1 MEVPSK
7 AHEGWQDIVT
17 GRKTFELRFLAAK
30 IMLGRLV
37 RGVHDN
43 PTPQNIASSID
54 LLYNLFAQNSNS
66 ITVQADIKTIFGK

>member
-7 AHEGWQDIVT
+7 SHEGWQDIVT
-17 GRKTFELRFLAAK
+17 GKKTFELRFLAAK

-43 PTPQNIASSID
+43 PTPQNIASSVD
-54 LLYNLFAQNSNS
+54 LLHNLFAQNSNS
-66 ITVQADIKTIFGK
+66 ITVQADIKAIFGE

>member
-7 AHEGWQDIVT
+7 SHAGWHDIIT
-17 GRKTFELRFLAAK
+17 GKKTFELKFLAAK

-54 LLYNLFAQNSNS
+54 QLYNLFVQNANS
-66 ITVQADIKTIFGK
+66 QTVQDDVKTIFGK

>member
-7 AHEGWQDIVT
+7 SHEGWQDIVT
-17 GRKTFELRFLAAK
+17 GKKTFELRFLAAK

-43 PTPQNIASSID
+43 PTPQNIDLSID

>member
-7 AHEGWQDIVT
+7 SHEGWQDIVT
-17 GRKTFELRFLAAK
+17 GKKTFELRFLAAK

-43 PTPQNIASSID
+43 PTPQNID
-54 LLYNLFAQNSNS
+54 
-66 ITVQADIKTIFGK
+66 

>member
-7 AHEGWQDIVT
+7 GHEGWQDIVT

>member
-7 AHEGWQDIVT
+7 SHEGWQDIVT
-17 GRKTFELRFLAAK
+17 GKKTFELKFLAAK

-43 PTPQNIASSID
+43 PTPQNIAYSIE
-54 LLYNLFAQNSNS
+54 LLHTLFAQNSNS
-66 ITVQADIKTIFGK
+66 LTVQADIETIFGK

>member
-7 AHEGWQDIVT
+7 SHEGWQDIVT
-17 GRKTFELRFLAAK
+17 GKKTFELRFLAAQ

-43 PTPQNIASSID
+43 PTPQNIDSSID